1 MISNTSL
8 NSENVLLVE
17 YEECQE
23 NVVYE
28 LAPKSQ
34 EGQILDLNLDVISLH
49 PERLSINFTLLD
61 PMIVHHVKAWISYA
75 CKKYSNQTLFN
86 VFTIINRTLIIGE
99 CDSSEVEGKIIDL
112 VKSYVESDSIG
123 PSQKSFLRSFYGWC
137 VLHELPFF
145 DEDFYD
151 YYLDV
156 KKFGSDEGK
165 GKDVIID
172 IPNRGPLT
180 LRELKDFKKAITKLD
195 LPTLSSLQLQGL
207 IGLKIGQVIGARDIQ
222 VIKLQFK
229 HLKQSMDGTYYLE
242 VPRAKQRGRQ
252 NNAVLKKRPITK
264 SLAMLIIQLKG
275 KYAALTGNEIPEDW
289 FIVCNHLPKPV
300 IDGETPPT
308 GIRVTSERYRAR
320 VKSILELLGLNF
332 LVTNRRLRKTFCTQ
346 LIAKG
351 TTLKVVAELMDHS
364 DLQQLE
370 VYYRHTHHVAK
381 KLNDV
386 LMREADD
393 IIDAFAGKIVTKE
406 EVSQKGQEIFAH
418 SEGQGLH
425 LIGSCGSGTPCALNP
440 PLSCYGCSSL
450 EAFEDADHKAVVETF
465 VSESKRVFGE
475 QHAIEIL
482 QHDDYLAASKFVQM
496 LERGEL

>member
-1 MISNTSL
+1 MNISVVYKPDDIL
-8 NSENVLLVE
+8 QVE
-17 YEECQE
+17 YEGSSEQIIYDLAPRSQE
-23 NVVYE
+23 NQV
-28 LAPKSQ
+28 
-34 EGQILDLNLDVISLH
+34 LDLTSDNIHLL
-49 PERLSINFTLLD
+49 PERVPLNFKLID
-61 PMIVHHVKAWISYA
+61 PILVHHVKAWVSYA
-75 CKKYSNQTLFN
+75 CKKYANVTISNVLVVIAGSLKLGN
-86 VFTIINRTLIIGE
+86 CNYE
-99 CDSSEVEGKIIDL
+99 EVSDRIQEL
-112 VKSYVESDSIG
+112 VRDFVESEANR
-123 PSQKSFLRSFYGWC
+123 PSQKTFLRGFYGWC

-151 YYLDV
+151 YYLEV

-172 IPNRGPLT
+172 LPNRGPLKVN
-180 LRELKDFKKAITKLD
+180 ELKKLKESISNLD
-195 LPTLSSLQLQGL
+195 IAALSCQQLQGL
-207 IGLKIGQVIGARDIQ
+207 IGLKLGQVLGARDIQ

-229 HLKQSMDGTYYLE
+229 HYKKTSEGTYFVEL
-242 VPRAKQRGRQ
+242 PRAKQRGSK
-252 NNAVLKKRPITK
+252 NNKVTKRRAITK
-264 SLAMLIIQLKG
+264 SLATLIDELKNR
-275 KYAALTGNEIPEDW
+275 YEVLTNISELEDW
-289 FIVCNHLPKPV
+289 HIICNLVSNGPNAES
-300 IDGETPPT
+300 IPT
-308 GIRVTSERYRAR
+308 GIRVRPITYRNK
-320 VKSILELLGLNF
+320 VKAIESLLDLGF
-332 LVTNRRLRKTFCTQ
+332 IVTNRRLRKTFCTQ

-381 KLNDV
+381 KLNEV
-386 LMREADD
+386 LKREADD

-406 EVSQKGQEIFAH
+406 EVSQKGQEIFAQT
-418 SEGQGLH
+418 EGQGLH

>member
-1 MISNTSL
+1 MISNSSL

-17 YEECQE
+17 YAECQD

-28 LAPKSQ
+28 LTPESQ
-34 EGQILDLNLDVISLH
+34 EGQILDLNHDVISLH
-49 PERLSINFTLLD
+49 PERLSINFNLLD
-61 PMIVHHVKAWISYA
+61 PIIVHHVKAWISYA
-75 CKKYSNQTLFN
+75 CKRYSNQTLFN
-86 VFTIINRTLIIGE
+86 VFTIINRTLIIGD
-99 CDSSEVEGKIIDL
+99 CRSSEVEEKIIDI
-112 VKSYVESDSIG
+112 VKRFVDSDTVG
-123 PSQKSFLRSFYGWC
+123 PSQKSYLRSFYGWC

-151 YYLDV
+151 YYLEA

-180 LRELKDFKKAITKLD
+180 LRELKDFKKAIAKLD
-195 LPTLSSLQLQGL
+195 LPSLTSFQLQGL
-207 IGLKIGQVIGARDIQ
+207 IGLKIGQVLGARNIQ

-229 HLKQSMDGTYYLE
+229 HLKRSKDGTYYLE
-242 VPRAKQRGRQ
+242 VPRAKQRGLKK
-252 NNAVLKKRPITK
+252 NLVLKKRPITK
-264 SLAMLIIQLKG
+264 SLAMLIIQLRDKF
-275 KYAALTGNEIPEDW
+275 AALTGEEIPEDW
-289 FIVCNHLPKPV
+289 FILCNHRTRP
-300 IDGETPPT
+300 IIGGETPPT
-308 GIRVTSERYRAR
+308 GVRVTSDVYRIR
-320 VKSILELLGLNF
+320 LKSISELLDLNF
-332 LVTNRRLRKTFCTQ
+332 VVTNRRLRKTFCTQ

-351 TTLKVVAELMDHS
+351 TALKVVAELMDHS

-370 VYYRHTHHVAK
+370 VYYRHTHHIAK

-386 LMREADD
+386 LRQEADD
-393 IIDAFAGKIVTKE
+393 IIGAFAGNIVSKKD
-406 EVSQKGQEIFAH
+406 VSQKGQEIFAQTD
-418 SEGQGLH
+418 GQGLH

-465 VSESKRVFGE
+465 VSESKRVFGD